1 MLRAN
6 HHRVGVRAGRS
17 LSFLT
22 ATVGGWLFGV
32 GLACL
37 SPLLAVAA
45 APEIRGTWITTTGN
59 DDWTADNI
67 GSTMTSLKSVGLN
80 TVYVQAWKNGSTNF
94 TSPTLAAFTGTSST
108 NSGVTSPTL
117 VADARQAAAS
127 AGLVMG
133 AWFEYGLMSQFTGNT
148 GTVTS
153 SFNPLSRT
161 LRDATW
167 TVGNTSG
174 TGWLLRDQSGNYT
187 NSSNGFVWMNPL
199 APEVRNLIKGIA
211 IDAVTQFDLQII
223 QFDDHLSWPAAFGW
237 DDYTKAVYKQET
249 NRNLP
254 ASTSD
259 SNFRTWRQGK
269 MEAFFA
275 ELSDAIKAVKPSVIV
290 SLSPSVISSSST
302 NWNFDWSKSMTKTD
316 EVLPQTYTNVYS
328 GFESSVSAQLTAG
341 GANAGEMG
349 FGLKLAPGTIPATPW
364 DVLER
369 QLDYTR
375 ARVTLGHSI
384 WYSDG
389 ITESGT
395 APVWTV
401 SQNLAAYY
409 DVAVNGIAPNP
420 HFQTVRWA
428 GASGTGGSGT
438 WSLLGSQWKDRSTI
452 WVSSAEGIFDG
463 AGGTVTISGSV
474 MAERGLDFRT
484 PGYTLSGG
492 TLDLRGVA
500 RADNRLAVAAG
511 VTTTVSSQLIG
522 ATGLLKSGGGTL
534 AITGTAT
541 GLTGGIQIDAGTLR
555 VGSGGTAGRL
565 AASTPI
571 TVAAGGTLAF
581 NRSDTYGG
589 NVANAIGGSGA
600 VRVLS
605 GTLTLSASNGYSGPT
620 TIQGGTLVLASTGS
634 IGSSPLVE
642 VAAGAA
648 FSVTAKAGGYAVP
661 SGQTLAG
668 SGSVVGAVAIGTGA
682 TLAPG
687 ASPGT
692 LTVSGNVTL
701 GSGGTYNWQVFDAA
715 GTAGSATGWDLLS
728 VGGVLDVAATSG
740 DRFNLNLWSL
750 SGVGPDVN
758 GPAVNF
764 NAAQNGSWRIAS
776 AAGGITG
783 FAADKFT
790 INTAATNA
798 TAGFANDLAGGTFS
812 VVQQGNDLVLQFT
825 ADVPEPVAPVTITG
839 VSVKGS
845 AWNADYLARSPFS
858 TAQGTT
864 VGWELPDGSA
874 QLANSSNVAWNNVDT
889 ITIEFDQP
897 IAQPDAAALQLVRGT
912 ASGNQTI
919 VPTLAPT
926 LLGDGSV
933 AQWTLPASFAELQ
946 RGKYVISIAAE
957 GITNADGTTILDG
970 DWITG
975 VSTFAEGSG
984 DGEAG
989 GTFNFFFNSLVGDVN
1004 GDGIMNAG
1012 DLSAI
1017 RSALTSPLN
1026 TPLALDSSNYRLD
1039 IDGLNSLNSADLSK
1053 TRAQLTSALG
1063 TTLASLPAVTAP
1075 TGLGGN
1081 LSVAAVPEPGLGLAG
1096 LAAIAAVGLAF
1107 RRPTGNGGTA

>member
-1 MLRAN
+1 MFRAQR
-6 HHRVGVRAGRS
+6 HGFGVRTDTI

-22 ATVGGWLFGV
+22 AFIGSGVVGVVLP
-32 GLACL
+32 CL
-37 SPLLAVAA
+37 RPAPAIAA
-45 APEIRGTWITTTGN
+45 TPEIRGTWITTTGN
-59 DDWTADNI
+59 DDWTTDNI

-80 TVYVQAWKNGSTNF
+80 TVYVQAWKNGYTNF

-133 AWFEYGLMSQFTGNT
+133 AWFEYGLMSQFLGNT
-148 GTVTS
+148 GTSTS

-167 TVGNTSG
+167 TVGTTSG

-187 NSSNGFVWMNPL
+187 TSSNGFVWMNPL

-223 QFDDHLSWPAAFGW
+223 QFDDHLSWPVAFGW
-237 DDYTKAVYKQET
+237 DSYTAAVYKQET
-249 NRNLP
+249 GRNLP
-254 ASTSD
+254 SSTTD
-259 SNFRTWRQGK
+259 SRFLAWRQGK
-269 MEAFFA
+269 TQAFFA
-275 ELSDAIKAVKPSVIV
+275 ELSDAIKAVKPSVVV
-290 SLSPSVISSSST
+290 SLSPSVISSSSN
-302 NWNFDWSKSMTKTD
+302 NWCFDWTQSMAKTD

-328 GFESSVSAQLTAG
+328 GFESSVSAQLTAA
-341 GANAGEMG
+341 GANTDEMG
-349 FGLKLAPGTIPATPW
+349 FGLKLAPGSIPATPW

-375 ARVTLGHSI
+375 SRETLGHSI

-389 ITESGT
+389 ISGSGT
-395 APVWTV
+395 APVWSV

-409 DVAVNGIAPNP
+409 DVATNGIAPNP
-420 HFQTVRWA
+420 HFQSVRWA
-428 GASGTGGSGT
+428 GATGNGGSGT

-484 PGYTLSGG
+484 SGYTLSGG

-500 RADNRLAVAAG
+500 RADNRLTIAAG
-511 VTTTVSSQLIG
+511 VTTTVSSQLTG
-522 ATGLLKSGGGTL
+522 STGLLKTGSGTL
-534 AITGTAT
+534 AIAGTAT
-541 GLTGGIQIDAGTLR
+541 GLTGGIQIDAGTLQ

-565 AASTPI
+565 AASTSI

-589 NVANAIGGSGA
+589 SVANAIGGSGE

-605 GTLTLSASNGYSGPT
+605 GGLTLSASNGYSGAT
-620 TIQGGTLVLASTGS
+620 RIQGGTLTLAATGA
-634 IGSSPLVE
+634 IGSSALVE
-642 VAAGAA
+642 VAAGATFNVSA
-648 FSVTAKAGGYAVP
+648 VSGGFAVSP
-661 SGQTLAG
+661 GQTLAG
-668 SGSVVGAVAIGTGA
+668 SGSVVGAVAVGTAA
-682 TLAPG
+682 TLSPG

-692 LTVSGNVTL
+692 LTVTQNVTL
-701 GSGGTYNWQVFDAA
+701 SGGGNYNWQVYDAS
-715 GTAGSATGWDLLS
+715 GTAGSTTGWDLLS
-728 VGGVLDVAATSG
+728 VGGGLDIAATSG
-740 DRFNLNLWSL
+740 SRFNINLWSL

-758 GPAVNF
+758 GSALNF
-764 NAAQNGSWRIAS
+764 NSAQNGSWKIAS

-783 FAADKFT
+783 FSSDAFT
-790 INTAATNA
+790 VNTAATSG
-798 TAGFANDLAGGTFS
+798 TAGFANDLAGGSFA

-825 ADVPEPVAPVTITG
+825 AAGGPTPAPVKITG
-839 VSVKGS
+839 VYVKGS
-845 AWNADYLARSPFS
+845 GWNASYLARSPFS
-858 TAQGTT
+858 NVQGET
-864 VGWELPDGSA
+864 VGWELPDGPA
-874 QLANSSNVAWNNVDT
+874 QLANASNVAWNNVNT
-889 ITIEFDQP
+889 ITVEFDQP

-919 VPTLAPT
+919 VPTLDPT

-933 AQWTLPASFAELQ
+933 AQWTLPAGFSALE
-946 RGKYVISIAAE
+946 RGKYVLSIAAD
-957 GITNADGTTILDG
+957 GITNTAGTTILDG

-975 VSTFAEGSG
+975 VSTFAQGSG

-1004 GDGIMNAG
+1004 GDGVMNVS
-1012 DLSAI
+1012 DLSAV
-1017 RSALTSPLN
+1017 RNALTSPLN
-1026 TPLALDSSNYRLD
+1026 TPLAADSSNYRLD
-1039 IDGLNSLNSADLSK
+1039 INGSNSLSSADISQ

-1063 TTLASLPAVTAP
+1063 TQLASLPAVTAP
-1075 TGLGGN
+1075 TAGGTI
-1081 LSVAAVPEPGLGLAG
+1081 APVPEPGVIGLLSVGLAG
-1096 LAAIAAVGLAF
+1096 LIALRIA
-1107 RRPTGNGGTA
+1107 RRR